1 MRGDKIEEPLL
12 YYEVHGTRRPYLLLV
27 HGILSSRVQW
37 MPNLEALTAFCRPVI
52 VELLGHGRSPAPD
65 DPECYTPDRYVLEFE
80 SIREKLGVDRW
91 FVCGQSL
98 GASLTLRY
106 GLNHP
111 EHIIAQIFTNSRSA
125 LAENLPEE
133 RMKKV
138 AKRLE
143 EGGRK
148 VLEEF
153 PLHPSQNR
161 HLNFKIKEALIDD
174 LNLINFQ
181 GLSHNLQYL
190 VPRCSVRKMIHE
202 NQVPTLLVV
211 GKFDKQFAPLVS
223 FAEKTIP
230 NLEILVYDGG
240 HAVNIDAA
248 EQFNGAVQDFM
259 SLFLGGRNG

>member
-1 MRGDKIEEPLL
+1 MGGYKIEEPLL
-12 YYEVHGTRRPYLLLV
+12 YYEVHGTQGPYLLLV

-37 MPNLEALTAFCRPVI
+37 MPNLEALTATCRPVI

-65 DPECYTPDRYVLEFE
+65 DPERYAPDRYVLEFE
-80 SIREKLGVDRW
+80 NIREKLGIDRW

-106 GLNHP
+106 GLSYP
-111 EHIIAQIFTNSRSA
+111 EHIIAQVFTNSRSA

-133 RMKKV
+133 MMKKV

-153 PLHPSQNR
+153 PLHPSRNR
-161 HLNFKIKEALIDD
+161 RLNFKIKKALIDD
-174 LNLINFQ
+174 LNLINLQ
-181 GLSHNLQYL
+181 GLSYNLQYL
-190 VPRCSVRKMIHE
+190 VTRCSVHKMIHE
-202 NQVPTLLVV
+202 NRVPTLLIV

-223 FAEKTIP
+223 FAEKTMP
-230 NLEILVYDGG
+230 NLKIVVCEGG

-248 EQFNGAVQDFM
+248 KQFNEAVRDFM
-259 SLFLGGRNG
+259 SLFLGGPNG